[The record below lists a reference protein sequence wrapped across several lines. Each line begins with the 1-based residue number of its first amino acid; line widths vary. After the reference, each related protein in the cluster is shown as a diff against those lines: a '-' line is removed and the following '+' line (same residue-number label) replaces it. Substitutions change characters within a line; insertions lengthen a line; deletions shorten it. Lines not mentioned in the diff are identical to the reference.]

1 MADFSLRFPDI
12 SDDELMDFVNRQE
25 NENTKK
31 KTGHD
36 IDIFRVFL
44 RTVRGIP
51 EDTDIHDIP
60 AEELN
65 GHIASFIVNVRCRD
79 GGEYES
85 GSLRGFFSS
94 IDRHLRHHRNGK
106 TLVESEVFSGA
117 RDALKA
123 KQIDL
128 KKQGKGNRPNRA
140 DPLSDEDVEEIFRAR
155 QLGNHSSQAI
165 INTLWLYNSVCFGM
179 RGGAEHHELRWGD
192 VKLKSNDA
200 GREFLQYNERQ
211 MKTRTGRCFCFNFI
225 YIYIFVINDDF
236 SMQ

>member
-1 MADFSLRFPDI
+1 MAEFSLRFADI
-12 SDDELMDFVNRQE
+12 SDDELMDFVNRQG

-65 GHIASFIVNVRCRD
+65 EHVASFIVNVRRRD
-79 GGEYES
+79 GEEYEP

-94 IDRHLRHHRNGK
+94 IDRHLRRHCYGE
-106 TLVESEVFSGA
+106 TFVESDVFSGA

-123 KQIDL
+123 RQIDL

-140 DPLSDEDVEEIFRAR
+140 DPLSDEDVEELFRAR
-155 QLGNHSSQAI
+155 HLGNHSSQAI

-179 RGGAEHHELRWGD
+179 RGVLNI
-192 VKLKSNDA
+192 VS
-200 GREFLQYNERQ
+200 
-211 MKTRTGRCFCFNFI
+211 
-225 YIYIFVINDDF
+225 
-236 SMQ
+236 